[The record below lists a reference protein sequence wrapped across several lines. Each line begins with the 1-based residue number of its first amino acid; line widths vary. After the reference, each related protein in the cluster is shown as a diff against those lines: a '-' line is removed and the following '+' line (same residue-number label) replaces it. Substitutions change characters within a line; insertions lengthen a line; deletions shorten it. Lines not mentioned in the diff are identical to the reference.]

1 MLVAFVTNDP
11 TSPVNIAIAGC
22 YALGICGCGWA
33 YVYLWPSTVTNSE
46 KQSTASHCCS
56 KKSFQHNRNN
66 YHEDS
71 VLIKDTSHITSQD
84 REVVYSA
91 LSLQE
96 HAPLSAHSMSG
107 DDLEMSTLRVNTQGQ
122 RSFTLDNP
130 TSSDGE
136 QDNESDLSI
145 PTSSRSLGLIDPRL
159 QMPVAGMFLGL
170 LGLMCFALQGR
181 DDYYILHSMWH
192 VLMMLS
198 AYLLLRGRV
207 DVSSY
212 MM

>member
-1 MLVAFVTNDP
+1 MSN
-11 TSPVNIAIAGC
+11 
-22 YALGICGCGWA
+22 
-33 YVYLWPSTVTNSE
+33 
-46 KQSTASHCCS
+46 CCS
-56 KKSFQHNRNN
+56 KKSFQHNRSSC
-66 YHEDS
+66 HEDS
-71 VLIKDTSHITSQD
+71 VHIKDPSHTSSQD
-84 REVVYSA
+84 REVEYSA

-96 HAPLSAHSMSG
+96 QDTPLSAHSMSG

-122 RSFTLDNP
+122 RSLTLDNP

-145 PTSSRSLGLIDPRL
+145 PTSSCSVGLIDPRL
-159 QMPVAGMFLGL
+159 QMPVAGMCLGL